1 MFFVLKNV
9 DDYKLNELD
18 SERDTKMIYD
28 DELQKRLHK
37 SNCVIRKNLST
48 EDINTIRNMMK
59 IRSRSII

>member
-9 DDYKLNELD
+9 DDYEINKLRL
-18 SERDTKMIYD
+18 ERETKMIYD
-28 DELQKRLHK
+28 DELQKRLHN

-48 EDINTIRNMMK
+48 EDRNTIRNMMK

>member
-1 MFFVLKNV
+1 MLKNV

-18 SERDTKMIYD
+18 SERETKMIYD
-28 DELQKRLHK
+28 DKLQKRLHK

-48 EDINTIRNMMK
+48 EDRNTIRNMMK